1 MGNTFEVAEIADVQR
16 NFEMLSLND
25 VRMAASAVQFDP
37 TLHLRKVWS
46 MIKTDASLREHY
58 F

>member
-1 MGNTFEVAEIADVQR
+1 MGNTFEMAEIADIHR
-16 NFEMLSLND
+16 NFQMLSLND

-37 TLHLRKVWS
+37 ALHLRKVWL
-46 MIKTDASLREHY
+46 MIKADPSFRERY

>member
-1 MGNTFEVAEIADVQR
+1 MGNTLEMAEIADVHR

-37 TLHLRKVWS
+37 ALHLRKVRF
-46 MIKTDASLREHY
+46 MIKADASLRERH